1 MTVHTPLKLNNIFTT
16 IPNNAQTFH
25 RR

>member
-1 MTVHTPLKLNNIFTT
+1 MTIHTPLKLHNIFTT

-25 RR
+25 QR

>member
-25 RR
+25 QR